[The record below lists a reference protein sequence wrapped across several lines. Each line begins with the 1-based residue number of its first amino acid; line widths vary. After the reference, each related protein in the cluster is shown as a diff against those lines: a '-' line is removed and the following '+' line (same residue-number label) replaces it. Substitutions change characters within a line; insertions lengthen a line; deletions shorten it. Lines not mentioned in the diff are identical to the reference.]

1 MKFII
6 DTDPGTDDA
15 VAILIALAH
24 FSDEELLALTTV
36 AGNVKVDV
44 GTRNAL
50 RILEHANRNN
60 IPVYK
65 GESTP
70 LNRDLLTAEWVHGT
84 DGLNGVGFPEPSK
97 SEETLGAV
105 DYITQ
110 LLKDSEEKI
119 TICVLGP
126 MTNIGKVL
134 SQNPE
139 LSEKIEQII
148 FMGGGAGFGN
158 HTPVAEFNILV
169 DPEAAKIVLNSGAK
183 LVMMGLDVTHQAIST
198 KERLNKIIETDT
210 VTGKHLV
217 GLMGSLA
224 ELDIV
229 KEKFPDG
236 TPVHDA
242 FVTAY
247 LVDNSLTKGELTNVE
262 VEVDS
267 ELTLGQTVVD
277 TNHISGRDKNV
288 HWMNKVDDNKLFD
301 IITNSAALLP

>member
-198 KERLNKIIETDT
+198 KERLNKILETDT
-210 VTGKHLV
+210 VTGEHLV

-277 TNHISGRDKNV
+277 TNHISGRNKNV

>member
-60 IPVYK
+60 IPVYR

-97 SEETLGAV
+97 SEEALGAV
-105 DYITQ
+105 DYIAQ
-110 LLKDSEEKI
+110 LLKESEEKI

-198 KERLNKIIETDT
+198 KERLNTILETDT
-210 VTGKHLV
+210 VTGEHLV

-277 TNHISGRDKNV
+277 TNHISGRNKNV

>member
-198 KERLNKIIETDT
+198 KERLNKILESDT
-210 VTGKHLV
+210 VTGEHLV

-277 TNHISGRDKNV
+277 TNHISGRNKNV

>member
-24 FSDEELLALTTV
+24 FTDEQLLALTTV

-60 IPVYK
+60 IPVYR

-110 LLKDSEEKI
+110 LLEDSEEKI

-198 KERLNKIIETDT
+198 KERLNKILETDT

-277 TNHISGRDKNV
+277 TNLISGRDKNV

>member
-24 FSDEELLALTTV
+24 FNDEELLALTTV
-36 AGNVKVDV
+36 AGNVNVDV

-50 RILEHANRNN
+50 RILEHTGRNN

-65 GESTP
+65 GESVP
-70 LNRDLLTAEWVHGT
+70 LNRELLTAEWVHGT

-97 SEETLGAV
+97 SEESLGAV

-110 LLKDSEEKI
+110 LLQKTEEKI

-134 SQNPE
+134 DSNPE
-139 LSEKIEQII
+139 LSKNIEQII

-169 DPEAAKIVLNSGAK
+169 DPEAAKIVLNSGVK

-198 KERLNKIIETDT
+198 KERLNKIFETGT
-210 VTGKHLV
+210 LTGKHFV
-217 GLMGSLA
+217 SLMGSLA
-224 ELDIV
+224 DLDIV
-229 KEKFPDG
+229 KEKFPEG

-247 LVDNSLTKGELTNVE
+247 LVDNSLTTGELTNVE

-277 TNHISGRDKNV
+277 TNQISGRNKNV
-288 HWMNKVDDNKLFD
+288 HWMNKVDDEKLFS
-301 IITNSAALLP
+301 IITKTASLLP

>member
-97 SEETLGAV
+97 SEETLSAV

-198 KERLNKIIETDT
+198 KERLNKILETDT
-210 VTGKHLV
+210 VTGEHLV

-277 TNHISGRDKNV
+277 TNHISGRNKNV

>member
-24 FSDEELLALTTV
+24 FNNEEFLALTTV

-50 RILEHANRNN
+50 RILEHSNRNN
-60 IPVYK
+60 IPVYR
-65 GESTP
+65 GEQRP
-70 LNRDLLTAEWVHGT
+70 LSRDLLTAEWVHGT
-84 DGLNGVGFPEPSK
+84 DGLNSVEFPEPSK
-97 SEETLGAV
+97 SEESLGAV
-105 DYITQ
+105 DYITK
-110 LLKDSEEKI
+110 LLENSEEKI

-134 SQNPE
+134 NQNPE

-169 DPEAAKIVLNSGAK
+169 DPEAAKIVLSSGAK

-198 KERLNKIIETDT
+198 KERLNKISETGT
-210 VTGKHLV
+210 LTGQHIV

-247 LVDNSLTKGELTNVE
+247 LVDNSLTTGELTNVE

-277 TNHISGRDKNV
+277 VNHISGRNKNV
-288 HWMNKVDDNKLFD
+288 HWMNRVDDDRLFEIIRNTALKLK
-301 IITNSAALLP
+301 

>member
-24 FSDEELLALTTV
+24 FGDEEILALTTV
-36 AGNVKVDV
+36 AGNVNVDV

-50 RILEHANRNN
+50 RILEHSGRNN

-65 GESTP
+65 GEAVP

-84 DGLNGVGFPEPSK
+84 DGLNGVGFPDPSK
-97 SEETLGAV
+97 SEESIGAV
-105 DYITQ
+105 DYITK
-110 LLKDSEEKI
+110 LLQKSEEKI
-119 TICVLGP
+119 TICILGP

-134 SQNPE
+134 ESNPE
-139 LSEKIEQII
+139 LAKNIEQII

-169 DPEAAKIVLNSGAK
+169 DPEAAKIVLNSGVK

-198 KERLNKIIETDT
+198 KDRLSKILDT
-210 VTGKHLV
+210 GTITGEHFV
-217 GLMGSLA
+217 ALMGSLA
-224 ELDIV
+224 DLDIV

-247 LVDNSLTKGELTNVE
+247 LVDSSLTSGELTNVE

-277 TNHISGRDKNV
+277 TNQISGRSKNV
-288 HWMNKVDDNKLFD
+288 YWMKKVDDEKLFN
-301 IITNSAALLP
+301 IITKTASLLP

>member
-105 DYITQ
+105 DYTTQ

-198 KERLNKIIETDT
+198 KERLNTILETDT
-210 VTGKHLV
+210 VTGEHLV

-277 TNHISGRDKNV
+277 TNHISGRNKNV

>member
-24 FSDEELLALTTV
+24 FNDDELLALTTV
-36 AGNVKVDV
+36 AGNVKVEV

-50 RILEHANRNN
+50 RILEHANRNT
-60 IPVYK
+60 IPVYQ
-65 GESTP
+65 GEAMP
-70 LNRDLLTAEWVHGT
+70 LNRELLTAEWVHGT
-84 DGLNGVGFPEPSK
+84 DGLNGVAFPEPSK
-97 SEETLGAV
+97 SEESMGAV
-105 DYITQ
+105 DYITS
-110 LLKDSEEKI
+110 LLQNSDDKI

-134 SQNPE
+134 KQNPD
-139 LSEKIEQII
+139 LAHNIDQII

-198 KERLNKIIETDT
+198 KDRLNKISETGT
-210 VTGKHLV
+210 ITGKHFV

-224 ELDIV
+224 DLEIV
-229 KEKFPDG
+229 KEKFPNG

-247 LVDNSLTKGELTNVE
+247 LVDSELTTGQLTNVE

-277 TNHISGRDKNV
+277 MNQISGRSKNV
-288 HWMNKVDDNKLFD
+288 YWMNKVDDKKLFD
-301 IITNSAALLP
+301 IITNSAETLP

>member
-24 FSDEELLALTTV
+24 FTDEQLLALTTV

-60 IPVYK
+60 IPVYR

-110 LLKDSEEKI
+110 LLEDSEEKI

-198 KERLNKIIETDT
+198 KERLNKILETDT